1 MQNKTYT
8 GSIKKWLRSIILL
21 ITLLTTGFATLAFS
35 LWYISEQKKEAIS
48 LSQTLSEV
56 IGQNVAKIVLLND
69 VRAAADISSALQSFN
84 TLDSM
89 VLYKLNKTPVYQYAK
104 NAESFLAP
112 KLTKEFQ
119 ESISINAYEAQVQ
132 TDVIYKKTKL
142 GYLLLKI
149 HVKTI
154 ADIFKENI
162 VKIILSILGM
172 LLLALF
178 LANYFARQFT
188 DPIIKLVHFLEKLD
202 FSRPLTLRL
211 HSKNNDE
218 YTHLYDE
225 VNSML
230 EKMDKAQTTL
240 KLAAVAFETQNGMLI
255 TDAKEN
261 ILNVNQSF
269 INITGFTKKEA
280 IGNTPAILKSGLQ
293 DKAFYETMQNVLEEK
308 HYWSGEIYNKHKSGR
323 IYPELLTIQV
333 VLDHEGEVIYKV
345 GSFVDLTEQK
355 ETAEKLEYLQ
365 KYDPLTGL
373 ANKELLTERL
383 VKHLATDL
391 TDTAGVLI
399 YIDIQE
405 FQLINE
411 LYSQEIGDAILQ
423 ELALRLQSIA
433 NVSQVSRIDS
443 NTFCLWFDSLKK
455 HNEDSFL
462 EVEFLVEYI
471 MDVATK
477 QYSVDANTIHIIVN
491 CGVNIYTDYAH
502 DPSRLLQETDSAL
515 HTAKNED
522 SHISFFNK
530 SYKTLSHNKIDIYS
544 RLRHAIE
551 HNEFELYYQ
560 LQYNE
565 YKVPLGAEALIR
577 WKPQE
582 GEIIYPDTY
591 IPIAETTGLI
601 VEIGDWVIAQACR
614 QLALWSQESHKK
626 DLVIA
631 VNVST
636 KQFMQENF
644 IEKIKLEL
652 KISCIDPKKLKI
664 ELTESIMVDNIEAIV
679 EKMQALKA
687 LGITLSLDD
696 FGTGYSSLQYL
707 RDFPLDQIKI
717 DQSFVKNMF
726 NHKTDVAIIKGILL
740 FSQTLGMD
748 VIAEG
753 VETQKDFLFLKE
765 LGCKFFQGYFLAKPK
780 PESEL
785 NL

>member
-1 MQNKTYT
+1 MDNKTYS
-8 GSIKKWLRSIILL
+8 GSIKKWLATIILL

-35 LWYISEQKKEAIS
+35 VWYVNDQKKETVS

-84 TLDSM
+84 TLESM
-89 VLYKLNKTPVYQYAK
+89 VLYKLDKTPVFQYAK
-104 NAESFLAP
+104 DAKSFSAVKLSEEFREDITIDGSEAE
-112 KLTKEFQ
+112 
-119 ESISINAYEAQVQ
+119 VH

-142 GYLLLKI
+142 GYLVLKI
-149 HVKTI
+149 HVRTI
-154 ADIFKENI
+154 IDIFEENI
-162 VKIILSILGM
+162 LKILLSIFGM
-172 LLLALF
+172 LLFAIF

-188 DPIIKLVHFLEKLD
+188 DPIIKLVHFLEKIN
-202 FSRPLTLRL
+202 FSQPLTQRL
-211 HSKNNDE
+211 NSKDNNE

-230 EKMDKAQTTL
+230 ERMDKAQTTL

-255 TDAKEN
+255 TDANDK

-269 INITGFTKKEA
+269 INITGFTKEEA

-293 DKAFYETMQNVLEEK
+293 DKIFYETMQNTLDEK

-323 IYPELLTIQV
+323 IYPEFLTIQV
-333 VLDHEGEVIYKV
+333 VLNHDGEVVYKV
-345 GSFVDLTEQK
+345 ASFVDLTEQK
-355 ETAEKLEYLQ
+355 ETAAKLEYLQ

-373 ANKELLTERL
+373 ANKGLLIEGL
-383 VKHLATDL
+383 QKHLATDL
-391 TDTAGVLI
+391 TDTWGALI

-411 LYSQEIGDAILQ
+411 LYSQETGDAILQ

-433 NVSQVSRIDS
+433 NVVQVSRIES
-443 NTFCLWFDSLKK
+443 NTFCLWFNSLKDRK
-455 HNEDSFL
+455 KESFL
-462 EVEFLVEYI
+462 EAEFLIEYI

-477 QYSVDANTIHIIVN
+477 QYSVNANTIHIIVN
-491 CGVNIYTDYAH
+491 CGVNIYTDYTN
-502 DPSRLLQETDSAL
+502 DPSVLLQETDSAL
-515 HTAKNED
+515 HNAKNED

-530 SYKTLSHNKIDIYS
+530 NYKSLTHNKIDIYS
-544 RLRHAIE
+544 RLLHAIE
-551 HNEFELYYQ
+551 HNEFELHYQ

-565 YKVPLGAEALIR
+565 YRVPLGAEALIR
-577 WKPQE
+577 WKPLE
-582 GEIIYPDTY
+582 GEMIYPDTY

-601 VEIGDWVIAQACR
+601 VEIGDWVIAEACR
-614 QLALWSQESHKK
+614 QLALWSQENHKK

-652 KISCIDPKKLKI
+652 KVSGIDPTKLKV
-664 ELTESIMVDNIEAIV
+664 ELTESIMVDDIEAIV
-679 EKMQALKA
+679 KKMQALKA

-726 NHKTDVAIIKGILL
+726 NNETDVAIIKGILL

-753 VETQKDFLFLKE
+753 VETEKDFLFLEE